1 MAKAKLKKRAD
12 GRYQKSVYLG
22 KDEDGKRKYKTVN
35 GYSVKE
41 VEEKAQLIKLQIGK
55 GMDVLNAGMKW
66 GKLVNLWLAY
76 KKSILSEGQYKTY
89 SIYLSHFSALNDRPI
104 NKLVKSDFQQIIL
117 DEYACNS
124 HTGKPTAKKTL
135 RDWRGAVRQVFNYAI
150 ENRVIEFSPAQYIE
164 IPRDAKT
171 SERRALTAQEQLW
184 VVSTKHR
191 AQLPAM
197 IMMFAGLRL
206 GECLALQW
214 RDINLTERTID
225 VHQKLVTK
233 GKAHIEQGAK
243 TISGVRTVTD
253 VPKILIDFLKKQPE
267 HKPDDFV
274 VTSTKGTLMSDTA
287 WRRLWNSYMADLNIK
302 YGNFSDYERQ
312 PKSKYDPKG
321 VPFVI
326 DRFTAHSLRHTCA
339 TNLLYT
345 GHELH
350 YVQKQM
356 GHAKP
361 STTLDIYTH
370 YVESLPKRKS
380 NKIISIDALIKEFKP
395 TQKQA

>member
-1 MAKAKLKKRAD
+1 MAKTKLKKRAD

-55 GMDVLNAGMKW
+55 GMDVLNSGIKW

-76 KKSILSEGQYKTY
+76 KKTMLSERQYKNY
-89 SIYLSHFSALNDRPI
+89 VNYLKHFAVLSDRPI
-104 NKLVKSDFQQIIL
+104 NKLVKADFQQIIL

-135 RDWRGAVRQVFNYAI
+135 REWRGVARQVFNYAI
-150 ENRVIEFSPAQYIE
+150 ENRIIDYSPAQYID
-164 IPRDAKT
+164 IPKDAKT

-214 RDINLTERTID
+214 RDINLDKRTIS
-225 VHQKLVTK
+225 VHQKLITK
-233 GKAHIEQGAK
+233 GKVHIEQGAK

-267 HKPDDFV
+267 HKLDDFV
-274 VTSTKGTLMSDTA
+274 VTSAKGTLMSDTA

-302 YGNFSDYERQ
+302 YGDFLEYERQ

-395 TQKQA
+395 VQKQA

>member
-1 MAKAKLKKRAD
+1 MAKLKKRQD

-22 KDEDGKRKYKTVN
+22 KDENGNRRYKTVN
-35 GYSVKE
+35 GYSIKE

-55 GMDVLNAGMKW
+55 GIDVLNAEMKW
-66 GKLVNLWLAY
+66 GKLVDLWLAH
-76 KKSILSEGQYKTY
+76 KKPFLKERQYKNY
-89 SIYLSHFSALNDRPI
+89 VNYLSHFSSLNERSI
-104 NKLVKSDFQQIIL
+104 NKLVKTDFQQIIL
-117 DEYACNS
+117 DEFECNS
-124 HTGKPTAKKTL
+124 HTRKPTAKKTL
-135 RDWRGAVRQVFNYAI
+135 REWRGAARQVFNYAI
-150 ENRVIEFSPAQYIE
+150 ENRILDYSPAQYIE
-164 IPRDAKT
+164 IPRNAKT
-171 SERRALTAQEQLW
+171 TTRRALTAQEQLW
-184 VVSTKHR
+184 VISTEHR

-197 IMMFAGLRL
+197 IMLLAGLRL

-214 RDINLTERTID
+214 QDINFNQRTIS
-225 VHQKLVTK
+225 VHQKLITK
-233 GKAHIEQGAK
+233 GKVHIEQGAK
-243 TISGVRTVTD
+243 TVSGVRTVTD
-253 VPKILIDFLKKQPE
+253 VPKLLIDFLKKQPE

-274 VTSTKGTLMSDTA
+274 VTSAKGALMSDTA
-287 WRRLWNSYMADLNIK
+287 WRRLWNSYMTELNIK
-302 YGNFSDYERQ
+302 YGDFSDYKNR
-312 PKSKYDPKG
+312 PHSKFDPAG

-370 YVESLPKRKS
+370 YVESLPKRKTS
-380 NKIISIDALIKEFKP
+380 KIISIDSLVKEFKP
-395 TQKQA
+395 LSKQA